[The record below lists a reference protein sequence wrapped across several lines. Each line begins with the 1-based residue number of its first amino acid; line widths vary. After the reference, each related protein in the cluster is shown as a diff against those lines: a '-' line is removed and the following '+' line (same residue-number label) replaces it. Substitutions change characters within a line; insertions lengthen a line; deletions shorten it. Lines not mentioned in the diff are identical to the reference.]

1 MPVLNILEI
10 LTALEEYTIA
20 MGGVVDGIA
29 LEIEHARPAAIIG
42 GIGLTPAPIAKVAAI
57 GQVITAD
64 AVLEAGIFS
73 FTNSF
78 KCWCHFIQR
87 KELD

>member
-1 MPVLNILEI
+1 MPVLNMLEI

-20 MGGVVDGIA
+20 MGGVVEGMA
-29 LEIEHARPAAIIG
+29 FEIEHTRPAAITG

-64 AVLEAGIFS
+64 AVLEAAA
-73 FTNSF
+73 
-78 KCWCHFIQR
+78 
-87 KELD
+87 